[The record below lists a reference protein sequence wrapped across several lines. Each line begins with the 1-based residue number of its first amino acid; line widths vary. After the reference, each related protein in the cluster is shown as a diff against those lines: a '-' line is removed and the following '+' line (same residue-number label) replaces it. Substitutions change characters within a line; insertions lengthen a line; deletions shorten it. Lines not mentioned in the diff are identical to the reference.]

1 MVGLDSPLPGLK
13 HLLDTLLRVVH
24 RIKTLCYAWPCNVA
38 LLCFRKMHGNIM
50 LCKRRVLSILLKGFC
65 CVFFF
70 VFCLGIFSGGSK
82 SDVGPNNS
90 TCSSN
95 ARSQKVAVD
104 SVSGL
109 LKLGVVFLPPIDC
122 VLIS

>member
-38 LLCFRKMHGNIM
+38 LLCFRKMHENIM

-65 CVFFF
+65 CEF
-70 VFCLGIFSGGSK
+70 VFHLRIFHGGSK

-95 ARSQKVAVD
+95 ARSRKVAVD

-109 LKLGVVFLPPIDC
+109 LKLGVAFLPPIDS
-122 VLIS
+122 VVIS